1 MAACA
6 LHYLAKLVADGKRVD
21 KGFKNSHYN
30 QCAKV
35 VNERFHVNFS
45 GSQIPSDYGPSD
57 YGNCVRY
64 GLVIMELLS
73 CSQLDSHSQTKQNT
87 SIVYS
92 PNQTGC
98 RFNTFSK
105 PNKVPVQYIL

>member
-87 SIVYS
+87 IV
-92 PNQTGC
+92 
-98 RFNTFSK
+98 
-105 PNKVPVQYIL
+105 

>member
-6 LHYLAKLVADGKRVD
+6 LHYLAKLVADGNRVD
-21 KGFKNSHYN
+21 KCFKNSHYN

-45 GSQIPSDYGPSD
+45 QIPNDYGPSD

-64 GLVIMELLS
+64 GFVIME
-73 CSQLDSHSQTKQNT
+73 
-87 SIVYS
+87 
-92 PNQTGC
+92 
-98 RFNTFSK
+98 
-105 PNKVPVQYIL
+105 